1 MVICFLNNCLIYCWF
16 LCNLSCLIVCK
27 LIGLLE
33 FLRKF
38 VIVGFFYVLCEV
50 VVVVVIIF
58 IVGYEVI
65 EVFVV
70 DIILFKE
77 YLFG

>member
-1 MVICFLNNCLIYCWF
+1 M
-16 LCNLSCLIVCK
+16 CK